1 MDESAELSGLLGNL
15 RTIQPSSPRLIWYGP
30 DGERVE
36 LSGRVLENWIAKTSN
51 LLVDELDA
59 EPGMR
64 VGLQLPVHWKFVVW
78 AAACWQVGAVAVT
91 GPAAEA
97 ADVVVSSS
105 PHAQAHGDAVLVL
118 VALGALD
125 MRWNGP
131 LPDGAVDFAAEVR
144 MHGDVFPDGQP
155 PSTGPV
161 LETDGGSYSLA
172 DLLGQA
178 IRTPDGGTPAGG
190 VVLVPAGCT
199 PTAAIGAVLRSW
211 SSGGSVVLVHPEVEV
226 TDRLLSSE
234 RVTARL
240 EA

>member
-1 MDESAELSGLLGNL
+1 MGESTELPDLLGNL

-30 DGERVE
+30 GGERVE

-59 EPGMR
+59 GPGMR
-64 VGLQLPVHWKFVVW
+64 IGLQLPVHWKFVVW

-105 PHAQAHGDAVLVL
+105 PEAQAEGDRVLVL

-125 MRWNGP
+125 MRWGGA

-144 MHGDVFPDGQP
+144 MHGDVFLEGAP
-155 PSTGPV
+155 PSAGTV
-161 LETDGGSYSLA
+161 LEADGGPYSLA
-172 DLLGQA
+172 DLLGHGTQ
-178 IRTPDGGTPAGG
+178 TPDGGAPAGG
-190 VVLVPAGCT
+190 VVLVPAACT
-199 PTAAIGAVLRSW
+199 PAAALGAVLRSW
-211 SSGGSVVLVHPEVEV
+211 ASSGSVVLVHPEVEV

-240 EA
+240 DA